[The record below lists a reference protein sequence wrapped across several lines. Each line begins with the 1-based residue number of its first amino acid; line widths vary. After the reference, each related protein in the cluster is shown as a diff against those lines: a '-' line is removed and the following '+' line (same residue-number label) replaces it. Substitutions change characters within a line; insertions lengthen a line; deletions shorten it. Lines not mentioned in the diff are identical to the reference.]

1 MPVGLH
7 FGKGFKDLTTFNALG
22 LAEPILRAVTL
33 AGYETPTPIQQQVI
47 PELIAGHDVLGIAQT
62 GTGKTASFVLPV
74 LQGLAMRAADDIVP
88 PRTCRALILSPTREL
103 TNQIADNI
111 RTYSKFLRPSV
122 AVVVGGAR
130 PGPQI
135 KRLTPGCDIVVAT
148 PGRLLDHIG
157 SGVVR
162 LDKTTTVVLDEADQ
176 MMDLGF
182 LPAIRQILGKLPNKR
197 QTVLLSATMPKQ
209 IRALARDFLTG
220 PKEISVAPQSRP
232 IERITQKIF
241 HMERGMKRRFLVDL
255 LQNADRAVVFVRTK
269 YGADNIQRFLE
280 KSGLSSAAIHGN
292 KSQGQRERALQMF
305 KNGRIGILVATDIA
319 ARGIDVDGI
328 SHVINYD
335 LPNIAESYVH
345 RIGRT
350 ARAGAS
356 GTAYS
361 LVDGS
366 ERKYLRAIERLIGMT
381 LDAQSVPTT
390 PQPPISADPSVENRK
405 PDKPRHK
412 PKAKRNR
419 SSKVNKHHRPKA
431 RKATTGNRR
440 PEPVRSAASGHRGI
454 NTV

>member
-1 MPVGLH
+1 MTK
-7 FGKGFKDLTTFNALG
+7 FDALG
-22 LAEPILRAVTL
+22 LAEPILRAVTA

-62 GTGKTASFVLPV
+62 GTGKTASFVLPI
-74 LQGLAMRAADDIVP
+74 LHDLAGRAADDIVR
-88 PRTCRALILSPTREL
+88 PRSCRALILSPTREL
-103 TNQIADNI
+103 TNQIADNA
-111 RTYSKFLRPSV
+111 RSYGKFLRPSMT
-122 AVVVGGAR
+122 VVVGGAK

-135 KRLTPGCDIVVAT
+135 KRLTPGCDIVIAT

-182 LPAIRQILGKLPNKR
+182 LPAIRKILSKLPNKR

-209 IRALARDFLTG
+209 IRALAQDFLTE

-255 LQNADRAVVFVRTK
+255 LQEVSRAVVFVRTK
-269 YGADNIQRFLE
+269 HGADNIQRFIA
-280 KSGLSSAAIHGN
+280 KAGLSSAAIHGN
-292 KSQGQRERALQMF
+292 KSQGQRERALNMF
-305 KNGRIGILVATDIA
+305 KNGQIKILVATDIA
-319 ARGIDVDGI
+319 ARGIDVDGV

-361 LVDGS
+361 LVDSS
-366 ERKYLRAIERLIGMT
+366 ERKYLRAIERLIGKT
-381 LDAQSVPTT
+381 LEAQSVPTT
-390 PQPPISADPSVENRK
+390 LPAPTAQPPISPETPAENRE
-405 PDKPRHK
+405 PRKPRHK
-412 PKAKRNR
+412 PKANR
-419 SSKVNKHHRPKA
+419 SSKTNKHHRTESRAEAHKPQS
-431 RKATTGNRR
+431 GDR
-440 PEPVRSAASGHRGI
+440 PLKRQRSADRSKPPG
-454 NTV
+454 T

>member
-7 FGKGFKDLTTFNALG
+7 FDKRFKDLTTFNALG

-88 PRTCRALILSPTREL
+88 PRSCRALILSPTREL

-111 RTYSKFLRPSV
+111 RTYSKFMRPSM

-182 LPAIRQILGKLPNKR
+182 CLR
-197 QTVLLSATMPKQ
+197 
-209 IRALARDFLTG
+209 
-220 PKEISVAPQSRP
+220 SV
-232 IERITQKIF
+232 
-241 HMERGMKRRFLVDL
+241 
-255 LQNADRAVVFVRTK
+255 
-269 YGADNIQRFLE
+269 
-280 KSGLSSAAIHGN
+280 KS
-292 KSQGQRERALQMF
+292 
-305 KNGRIGILVATDIA
+305 
-319 ARGIDVDGI
+319 
-328 SHVINYD
+328 
-335 LPNIAESYVH
+335 
-345 RIGRT
+345 
-350 ARAGAS
+350 
-356 GTAYS
+356 
-361 LVDGS
+361 
-366 ERKYLRAIERLIGMT
+366 
-381 LDAQSVPTT
+381 
-390 PQPPISADPSVENRK
+390 
-405 PDKPRHK
+405 
-412 PKAKRNR
+412 
-419 SSKVNKHHRPKA
+419 
-431 RKATTGNRR
+431 
-440 PEPVRSAASGHRGI
+440 
-454 NTV
+454 